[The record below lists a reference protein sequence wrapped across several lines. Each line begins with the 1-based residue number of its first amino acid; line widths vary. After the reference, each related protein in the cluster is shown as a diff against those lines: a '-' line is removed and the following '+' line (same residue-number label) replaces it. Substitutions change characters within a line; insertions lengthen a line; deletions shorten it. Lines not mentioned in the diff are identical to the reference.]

1 MSQTTHHQFNLV
13 ERNSNAIALL
23 WRTYLVMDHGE
34 HDERLATLEA
44 LEAHFTQNQTEKA
57 SPVLNLLLNAY
68 LTLDCGTQEER
79 LAMLRKLKAYF
90 RKHGRPEAEQTA

>member
-1 MSQTTHHQFNLV
+1 MASTLTLNN
-13 ERNSNAIALL
+13 NSNAIALL

-44 LEAHFTQNQTEKA
+44 LETHFTQNQTEKA
-57 SPVLNLLLNAY
+57 GPALNLLLNAY
-68 LTLDCGTQEER
+68 LTLDCGTQDER

-90 RKHGRPEAEQTA
+90 RKHGRPPTVQTE